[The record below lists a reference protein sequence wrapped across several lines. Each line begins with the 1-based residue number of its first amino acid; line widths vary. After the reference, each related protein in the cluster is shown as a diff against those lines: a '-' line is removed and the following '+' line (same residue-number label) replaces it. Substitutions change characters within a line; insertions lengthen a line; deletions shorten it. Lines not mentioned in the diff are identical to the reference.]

1 MLMLM
6 LMLMLLLLLLLINP
20 MLFLLTLPVC
30 YRSGYRSGSI
40 RSHPIVV
47 GFAVALS
54 LRRFA
59 AAVVVVAALL
69 LLLIDPLLLLL
80 LLLISGTVAAV
91 INQTELE
98 L

>member
-1 MLMLM
+1 MLM
-6 LMLMLLLLLLLINP
+6 LMLMLLLINP
-20 MLFLLTLPVC
+20 MLLLTLSVC

-40 RSHPIVV
+40 QGHSIVV
-47 GFAVALS
+47 GFAAALS

-59 AAVVVVAALL
+59 AVVVVVVATLL
-69 LLLIDPLLLLL
+69 LLLIDSLLFLLLLL
-80 LLLISGTVAAV
+80 SISRTVAAV

>member
-1 MLMLM
+1 MLM
-6 LMLMLLLLLLLINP
+6 LMLMLLLINP
-20 MLFLLTLPVC
+20 MLLLTLSVC

-40 RSHPIVV
+40 QSPHPIVV
-47 GFAVALS
+47 GFAAALS

-59 AAVVVVAALL
+59 AVVVVVVATLL
-69 LLLIDPLLLLL
+69 LLLIDSLLFLLLLL
-80 LLLISGTVAAV
+80 SISRTVAAV